1 MVANAAPRQRKK
13 FVKGTNII
21 VQKSAT
27 DGVQDA
33 HLRMMYAISAD
44 DKSEAVWWENTL
56 RPERNLTHPSE
67 AFLHGIKALR
77 PSARFNTFDAQKARL
92 RRLVKQEK
100 DKRKWLKRRQKE
112 VAPTAAMKASVNPH
126 KVPRTGGH
134 APAEEVRLLSRGRKS
149 SKKSTTSDTEKKEYF
164 HKWKKRKLQKIGKGL

>member
-1 MVANAAPRQRKK
+1 MVASAVPRQRKK

-27 DGVQDA
+27 DDVQDA
-33 HLRMMYAISAD
+33 HLSMTYAIAAD
-44 DKSEAVWWENTL
+44 DKSEAAWWQNTL

-67 AFLHGIKALR
+67 AFLQGIKALR

-100 DKRKWLKRRQKE
+100 DKRAWLQRRTRE

-134 APAEEVRLLSRGRKS
+134 APAEEVRLLSRGRKPA
-149 SKKSTTSDTEKKEYF
+149 KKRTTNEPEKKEYF
-164 HKWKKRKLQKIGKGL
+164 HKWKKRKLQKIGRSL